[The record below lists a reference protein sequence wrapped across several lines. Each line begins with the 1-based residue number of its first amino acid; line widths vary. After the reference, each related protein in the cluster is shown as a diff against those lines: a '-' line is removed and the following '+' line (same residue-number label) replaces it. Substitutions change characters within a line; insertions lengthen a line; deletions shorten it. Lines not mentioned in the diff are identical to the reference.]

1 MKQSGCR
8 EIPSWPNSQPNTPRR
23 STAAAVTT
31 APSANDTT
39 CSVPIS
45 PLIHGGVTQV
55 APGSTHRR
63 PHTDHLHSR
72 RESFHVKHGSS
83 PTTGTSLSEP
93 WAGHGGHRRRGHSSP
108 RVDPTSGMCSARE
121 RTMRTRCVEDLR
133 PVTIPRG
140 PLATQLLASATP
152 VRGSTLCRAP
162 SSPELAMATVA
173 MWNSTAPKSNTCAC
187 SRLTDHP
194 NFFPSPRSGFRTTE
208 SRDTQIDPS
217 VDRYT

>member
-83 PTTGTSLSEP
+83 PTTGTPCHNRGRVMVATDAGDTHHHESTPHLACVQRAKEPCALGALKTCYPSRFRVGLSLHSCS
-93 WAGHGGHRRRGHSSP
+93 HRRHQFADRH
-108 RVDPTSGMCSARE
+108 
-121 RTMRTRCVEDLR
+121 CVAHRHLR
-133 PVTIPRG
+133 
-140 PLATQLLASATP
+140 
-152 VRGSTLCRAP
+152 
-162 SSPELAMATVA
+162 
-173 MWNSTAPKSNTCAC
+173 N
-187 SRLTDHP
+187 
-194 NFFPSPRSGFRTTE
+194 
-208 SRDTQIDPS
+208 
-217 VDRYT
+217 